1 VFFCNGVKKFRCEI
15 GIFHPLKTTKKPD
28 KDKSTSE
35 PFTGRRFLSWYC
47 LLMLTVDTSQLS
59 ARAARA
65 PLTVRQQ
72 ARNALSD
79 AAFDLRKRTPDDL
92 RRLVDSPTPATVRP
106 GVAMVEKA
114 QASDLNS
121 VSAVVKLHPAQ
132 AAYLSRFEFQTDE
145 DIHRPALKSAR
156 DTRGNLRKSVTLT
169 SGAKS
174 ALLSKNAS
182 RGGGRKPVGKFFIG
196 RLRDDASS
204 AYGIWERHA
213 RGAKVRLVTKL
224 LFGVRSRRR
233 LGLLDAWESDAPA
246 LIRARFAEQ
255 LQRSPL

>member
-1 VFFCNGVKKFRCEI
+1 
-15 GIFHPLKTTKKPD
+15 
-28 KDKSTSE
+28 
-35 PFTGRRFLSWYC
+35 
-47 LLMLTVDTSQLS
+47 MLTVDASQLS

-79 AAFDLRKRTPDDL
+79 AAFDLRKRTPDTL
-92 RRLVDSPTPATVRP
+92 RRLVDHPTPATVRP
-106 GVAMVEKA
+106 GVALVEKA
-114 QASDLNS
+114 QLGAMYT

-132 AAYLSRFEFQTDE
+132 ATYLARFEFQTEE
-145 DIHRPALKSAR
+145 DIHRPAIKSAR
-156 DTRGNLRKSVTLT
+156 DARGNLRRSVTLT
-169 SGAKS
+169 SGAKA
-174 ALLSKNAS
+174 ALLSKVAS
-182 RGGGRKPVGKFFIG
+182 RGGGRKPVGRFFIG

-204 AYGIWERHA
+204 AYGIWERH
-213 RGAKVRLVTKL
+213 GSGGKVRLVTKI

-233 LGLLDAWESDAPA
+233 LGLLDAWEAEAPS